1 MAEAPSTNAATAAP
15 PAEFRF
21 RARSCSD
28 SLGCPCG
35 DAQGRV
41 QNMRV
46 SFIANP
52 MAGRGRTR
60 TTVERYA
67 RAVRGDTQ
75 FLWTQ
80 GPGHASEL
88 ARQAAADSDVVCA
101 VGGDGTVSE
110 VVNGLMP
117 HPVPLVVVPSGS
129 GNDFASLVEC
139 PRTPEE
145 LAEVVA
151 RGAGF
156 RLDVLDCGD
165 RYCANSIGIGFE
177 ALVTYHS
184 LSIRR
189 VRGLALYLLAVG
201 KALAQYESNRFS
213 LELFDGDLVAE
224 PVGAPDGNRRIDG
237 EFLLVSIGNG
247 ARAGGGFYINPR
259 AVADDGHLDVC
270 TADRMPR
277 LRMLSLLPSTIRGR
291 HAGKRG
297 IGLHT
302 AARVRVTASHPF
314 PIHIDGEYLG
324 RRDMPLDIKVLTRAL
339 PVLSRPGGRVRLMHG
354 MEPIIKNY

>member
-1 MAEAPSTNAATAAP
+1 M
-15 PAEFRF
+15 
-21 RARSCSD
+21 
-28 SLGCPCG
+28 
-35 DAQGRV
+35 
-41 QNMRV
+41 

-52 MAGRGRTR
+52 AAGRGRTR

-80 GPGHASEL
+80 GPGHAREL
-88 ARQAAADSDVVCA
+88 ARQAAGDSDVVCA

-117 HPVPLVVVPSGS
+117 RPVPLVVVPSGS

-151 RGAGF
+151 RGRGY

-165 RYCANSIGIGFE
+165 RWCANSIGIGFE

-201 KALAQYESNRFS
+201 KALAQYESNHFS
-213 LELFDGDLVAE
+213 IEFDGEFGGELGE
-224 PVGAPDGNRRIDG
+224 RRVDG
-237 EFLLVSIGNG
+237 EFLLVSVGNG

-259 AVADDGHLDVC
+259 AVPDDGRLDVC

-277 LRMLSLLPSTIRGR
+277 IRMLSLLPSTIRGR
-291 HAGKRG
+291 HVGKRG
-297 IGLHT
+297 VTVHT
-302 AARVRVTASHPF
+302 AARVRIGASNPF

-324 RRDMPLDIKVLTRAL
+324 RRDTPLDVAVIPRAL
-339 PVLSRPGGRVRLMHG
+339 PVLSRAGGRVRLMHQIEQLLG
-354 MEPIIKNY
+354 